1 MTRTPIPPAKPTRSD
16 LATQRVA
23 EGRVPLTAK
32 QAAAYVRTH
41 AVLARG
47 PKTSLDRIAACEAV
61 EDVNAVLTELR
72 AREAAGDLLALP
84 VWVENAATLRRLQLS
99 MADET

>member
-32 QAAAYVRTH
+32 QAAAYVQTH
-41 AVLARG
+41 AILARG
-47 PKTSLDRIAACEAV
+47 PK
-61 EDVNAVLTELR
+61 
-72 AREAAGDLLALP
+72 
-84 VWVENAATLRRLQLS
+84 
-99 MADET
+99 